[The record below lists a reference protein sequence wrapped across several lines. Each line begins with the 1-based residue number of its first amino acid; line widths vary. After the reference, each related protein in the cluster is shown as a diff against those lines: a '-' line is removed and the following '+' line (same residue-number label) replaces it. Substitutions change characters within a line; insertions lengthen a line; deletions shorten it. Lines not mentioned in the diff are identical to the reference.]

1 MKYER
6 YSAVT
11 STLQGML
18 LHGRILMDRLYQPLH
33 RNSCPTVV
41 LRDLVEGSE
50 RVVIG
55 ITRGGSGYQSKDI
68 KIRVEAVAGAVLVV
82 VTVSMKLIQM
92 KQNEVTLGMNWG

>member
-1 MKYER
+1 
-6 YSAVT
+6 
-11 STLQGML
+11 
-18 LHGRILMDRLYQPLH
+18 MDRLYQPLH
-33 RNSCPTVV
+33 RNSCPMVV

-82 VTVSMKLIQM
+82 VTVSMKQIQM

>member
-1 MKYER
+1 M
-6 YSAVT
+6 
-11 STLQGML
+11 
-18 LHGRILMDRLYQPLH
+18 
-33 RNSCPTVV
+33 VV

-55 ITRGGSGYQSKDI
+55 ITRAGSGYQSKDI

-82 VTVSMKLIQM
+82 VTVSMKQIQM

>member
-1 MKYER
+1 MKYKR

-18 LHGRILMDRLYQPLH
+18 LHGRILMDRLYQPLR
-33 RNSCPTVV
+33 RNSCQMVGSHV
-41 LRDLVEGSE
+41 LLEDSE

-55 ITRGGSGYQSKDI
+55 ITRAASGCQSKDI

-82 VTVSMKLIQM
+82 VTVSMKQIQM
-92 KQNEVTLGMNWG
+92 KQNEVTLGMYLG